1 MPFLPNFKTLKHLKS
16 KMQESGVDLDFDQIL
31 ELESDELI
39 GANVSVGGEF
49 YQIVSKPIIER

>member
-1 MPFLPNFKTLKHLKS
+1 
-16 KMQESGVDLDFDQIL
+16 MQESGVDLDFDQIL

-39 GANVSVGGEF
+39 GANVQLGGEF